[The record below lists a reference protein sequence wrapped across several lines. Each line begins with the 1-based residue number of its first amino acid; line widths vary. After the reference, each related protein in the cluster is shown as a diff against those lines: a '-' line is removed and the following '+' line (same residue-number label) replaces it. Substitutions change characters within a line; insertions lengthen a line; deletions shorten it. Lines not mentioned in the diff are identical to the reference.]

1 MADAAKARRRE
12 WISRCYLEKL
22 PKYDPDLYV
31 IVRMSSNTA
40 HLRFETAFNMLLFL
54 NQVVCHSIY
63 NGVAWD
69 SMTISLL
76 PNGKTLLS
84 ITVHSRARDNRM
96 NVIFKSVS

>member
-1 MADAAKARRRE
+1 
-12 WISRCYLEKL
+12 
-22 PKYDPDLYV
+22 
-31 IVRMSSNTA
+31 MSSNTA

-63 NGVAWD
+63 DGVAWD

-76 PNGKTLLS
+76 PNGKVLLS

-96 NVIFKSVS
+96 NVIFKSIS

>member
-1 MADAAKARRRE
+1 MADTEKGKRRE

-31 IVRMSSNTA
+31 IVQMSSNTA
-40 HLRFETAFNMLLFL
+40 HLRFATAFNMLLFL

-76 PNGKTLLS
+76 PNGKVLLS
-84 ITVHSRARDNRM
+84 ITVHSRAKDNRM
-96 NVIFKSVS
+96 NVIFKTVG